1 MEIDA
6 NFRLMFVSVGTY
18 EQAKRIAE
26 ELISHNLAACCS
38 IISGIESIY
47 RWNDSIMCEKEYL
60 LKIKTFNHAI
70 ENIEKII
77 KEIHSYTIPE
87 MIVIPIEGIYG
98 PYLQWAKEQVIKDVK
113 VDI

>member
-26 ELISHNLAACCS
+26 VLISKNLSACCS

-70 ENIEKII
+70 ENIEKV
-77 KEIHSYTIPE
+77 EGTILNGKFYSQKQLL
-87 MIVIPIEGIYG
+87 GIS
-98 PYLQWAKEQVIKDVK
+98 K
-113 VDI
+113 

>member
-18 EQAKRIAE
+18 DQAKCIAE
-26 ELISHNLAACCS
+26 VLISHKLAACCS

-47 RWNDSIMCEKEYL
+47 SWNDSIMCEKEYL
-60 LKIKTFNHAI
+60 LKIKTFDHAI
-70 ENIEKII
+70 DNIEQCI
-77 KEIHSYTIPE
+77 KQIHSYTIPE

-98 PYLQWAKEQVIKDVK
+98 PYLQWAKEQVIKD
-113 VDI
+113 

>member
-26 ELISHNLAACCS
+26 VLISHNLAACCS

-70 ENIEKII
+70 
-77 KEIHSYTIPE
+77 
-87 MIVIPIEGIYG
+87 VIPIEGIYG

>member
-26 ELISHNLAACCS
+26 VLISHNLAACCS

-47 RWNDSIMCEKEYL
+47 RWNDSIMSEKEYL

-77 KEIHSYTIPE
+77 KEIHSYTIP
-87 MIVIPIEGIYG
+87 IEGIYG